1 MSTSP
6 LRPTPKSP
14 SPQIAAAKVAAAKVA
29 PAKVA
34 PAKVPT
40 AKLLAPS
47 PLGAVSALEFSRA
60 ARSLADATRRAGWTS
75 PTFLSPPRLSGAQR
89 TLRRS
94 GIDTAVVAVRIR
106 DRPWS
111 AVMGDLVEGVV
122 AANRLVGAEAERCR
136 DLLWRS
142 LDEPGERAA

>member
-6 LRPTPKSP
+6 LRPPAKAASPRSAAPRSATPKS
-14 SPQIAAAKVAAAKVA
+14 AAATSAGG
-29 PAKVA
+29 
-34 PAKVPT
+34 
-40 AKLLAPS
+40 APS
-47 PLGAVSALEFSRA
+47 LLGAVTALEFSRA
-60 ARSLADATRRAGWTS
+60 ARSLAEATRRAGWAS

-94 GIDTAVVAVRIR
+94 GIDSAVVAVRIR

-122 AANRLVGAEAERCR
+122 AANRLTGAEAERCR